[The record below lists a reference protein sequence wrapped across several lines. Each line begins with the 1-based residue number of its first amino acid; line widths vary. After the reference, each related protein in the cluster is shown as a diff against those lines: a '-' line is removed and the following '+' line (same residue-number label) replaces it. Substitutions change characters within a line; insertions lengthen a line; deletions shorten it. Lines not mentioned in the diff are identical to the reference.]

1 MEEKLSVQ
9 NSLGA
14 IRIADEVV
22 EIIAGIAASKVEGV
36 ASMSSGFVGDIAS
49 MLTRSK
55 NMAKGVKVEVG
66 EHEAAVDINITV
78 EYGASIPD
86 VALRVQQAVKEG
98 IESMTGLKVIETN
111 IHVQGVQFSAP
122 AEVKPKEDENRI
134 K

>member
-55 NMAKGVKVEVG
+55 NMGKGVKVEVG

-86 VALRVQQAVKEG
+86 VAQRVQQAVKEG